1 MKIKKNGKIIEVQL
15 IDGVLVSLKPFENNS
30 APCSH
35 CAFFNKYK
43 LECIFPK
50 DKLKECK
57 LEQGTKNGWNTLE
70 YTTLVLRTGDEIIK
84 DDKD

>member
-1 MKIKKNGKIIEVQL
+1 MKIKKNGKIIEAQL

-30 APCSH
+30 APCSK
-35 CAFFNKYK
+35 CAFWNVYELK
-43 LECIFPK
+43 CTFPK

-57 LEQGTKNGWNTLE
+57 REKGTTHGWNTLE
-70 YTTLVLRTGDEIIK
+70 YTTIVLRTGDEIIK